1 MRIAIIGGI
10 GSGKSEVM
18 KIAKER
24 RFFCLS
30 AEGINSALLKT
41 PTYIQ
46 KIAAASPNAVKDGEV
61 DRKALAAI
69 VFGDESARAKL
80 NSIAHPEIM
89 RRIAECNESPLAVE
103 LPLFVEGGDEAFD
116 EIVYVKAPILKRIA
130 RLRKGRGMSAKQAI
144 ARIKSQVPSSVLRA
158 KSTIVINNSKS
169 LALLS
174 KNTNKAFDAIFNTYK
189 QTNKR

>member
-1 MRIAIIGGI
+1 
-10 GSGKSEVM
+10 M

-24 RFFCLS
+24 GFFCLS
-30 AEGINSALLKT
+30 ADEINSELLKT

-46 KIAAASPNAVKDGEV
+46 KIAAAFPNAVKDGEV

-80 NSIAHPEIM
+80 NSIAHPEIN
-89 RRIAECNESPLAVE
+89 RRIAEFNESPHAVE
-103 LPLFVEGGDEAFD
+103 LPLFVEGGDEAID